1 MQKIRSAS
9 NLAALVLEESKNDVE
24 VQIKQL
30 KFREQIGPDFGFDL
44 SKIHTH
50 YEHRRALRQQKMVLR
65 YGLMCPLAAMHR
77 TNESFPDVLV
87 FARYSLMETAIIAI
101 NLSDQEKTFWI
112 DLDNLSTLFS
122 KTLSDNVVVVTS
134 GLLPSKK
141 QVADKQEFFF
151 LKEFTKI
158 KHV

>member
-50 YEHRRALRQQKMVLR
+50 YEHRRSLR
-65 YGLMCPLAAMHR
+65 
-77 TNESFPDVLV
+77 
-87 FARYSLMETAIIAI
+87 
-101 NLSDQEKTFWI
+101 
-112 DLDNLSTLFS
+112 
-122 KTLSDNVVVVTS
+122 
-134 GLLPSKK
+134 
-141 QVADKQEFFF
+141 
-151 LKEFTKI
+151 
-158 KHV
+158 